1 MVKKEWNSIPWNE
14 AEYSMVIL
22 QNSLY
27 KSSKRKDSF
36 HKFKIQNKIEQDP
49 RSKLLTLR
57 KIVDENGFFFKQN
70 FYKKKVEND
79 SNLQFII
86 FDFLKLKK
94 LSSLQKFKLASMFS
108 SSFSEKE
115 NLFLKLKLKNLQSHV
130 FKSSFSCEQSFLSWD
145 FVFPEQKKSFNRLF
159 LNKKFQRKE
168 LFFLFERIFEIFPTK
183 KSLQAFQFC
192 CFLQLSNEELEKFI
206 FQPELEPLLEPNLQ
220 PSSLSSNE
228 IKTLVYEKKG
238 KNSFPLLK
246 KGFHTLLSNAF
257 LVKKTFLFSGFFSHS
272 SCYFFIKVFFHF
284 IKKLTLYGF
293 TRIKGFF
300 GDFFYWVNKK
310 ISSNKKKNY
319 QQKILSE
326 PFLFSGLEFDIKKW
340 HKTAKEKKNKISNFD
355 FEKNQEIEKSP
366 NWLGNF
372 FFLLEKTKFLFFSPR
387 INSLLNFSFE
397 KFISDWFSTSL
408 KKIFIKSL
416 TSSTLEKGIEFQNHV
431 IRAYP
436 KFFLKK
442 KSSSFAVSQAPQE
455 LHGYSFLK
463 KRKKLNPHSMV
474 NFAKDSQACVSEKQG
489 LSLFLSLRKKSTY
502 LSDADE
508 REVGIAKKKLYKI
521 QIFPCKN
528 YQQRLVKA
536 LQEIISQKRGN
547 SAKSLIFALG
557 SLLSLWNSS
566 LCSIENISNIQKIV
580 RKIDSIVHL
589 QLLKWAYKC
598 HPNWNRKK
606 TIEKYFARQKIFVF
620 QGFPH
625 KENWIFSDSFQDKNL
640 FYKKIFLLR
649 LSWFYTNKGKQK
661 REFFSKRIYSGIF

>member
-14 AEYSMVIL
+14 AEYSIAIL

-36 HKFKIQNKIEQDP
+36 HKFKIQNKIGQDP

-57 KIVDENGFFFKQN
+57 KIVDQNGFFFKQN

-79 SNLQFII
+79 SNLQLII

-108 SSFSEKE
+108 SFFSEKE
-115 NLFLKLKLKNLQSHV
+115 NLFLKLKFKNLETQVS
-130 FKSSFSCEQSFLSWD
+130 KSSFPPEQFFLSWD
-145 FVFPEQKKSFNRLF
+145 FVFPEQEKSFNRLF

-168 LFFLFERIFEIFPTK
+168 LFSLFERIFEIFPTK

-192 CFLQLSNEELEKFI
+192 CFLQLSNEKLSKFI
-206 FQPELEPLLEPNLQ
+206 FEPELEPLLEPNLQ
-220 PSSLSSNE
+220 PSSLYSNE
-228 IKTLVYEKKG
+228 MKTLVYEKKR
-238 KNSFPLLK
+238 KKCFPFLR
-246 KGFHTLLSNAF
+246 KGFHTFLSNAF
-257 LVKKTFLFSGFFSHS
+257 LVKNTFLFSGFLSDS
-272 SCYFFIKVFFHF
+272 SCSFFIKVFSHF
-284 IKKLTLYGF
+284 IKNLTLHGF
-293 TRIKGFF
+293 ARIKGFF
-300 GDFFYWVNKK
+300 EDFFGWVNKN
-310 ISSNKKKNY
+310 ISKKNY

-326 PFLFSGLEFDIKKW
+326 PFLFLGLEFDIKKW
-340 HKTAKEKKNKISNFD
+340 HKTDKEKKKKKSTFY
-355 FEKNQEIEKSP
+355 FEKNQEIEKST

-372 FFLLEKTKFLFFSPR
+372 FFLLEKTRFLFFSTR
-387 INSLLNFSFE
+387 INSLLEFSFE
-397 KFISDWFSTSL
+397 KFITDWFSTSL

-436 KFFLKK
+436 KFFLRK
-442 KSSSFAVSQAPQE
+442 KSSSFPIYQASQGLLE
-455 LHGYSFLK
+455 SSFFK

-474 NFAKDSQACVSEKQG
+474 KFAKGSQACASKKEG
-489 LSLFLSLRKKSTY
+489 LFLFSSLRAKNTY
-502 LSDADE
+502 PSCVKEEGTDG
-508 REVGIAKKKLYKI
+508 RKGGTRKRKLYKI

-528 YQQRLVKA
+528 YQQRLVRA

-547 SAKSLIFALG
+547 SAKSLIFTLG
-557 SLLSLWNSS
+557 SLLNSWNSS
-566 LCSIENISNIQKIV
+566 LSSIENISNIQKIV
-580 RKIDSIVHL
+580 RRIDSIVHL

-606 TIEKYFARQKIFVF
+606 SIEKYFPRQKIFIF

-625 KENWIFSDSFQDKNL
+625 KENWIFSDSFQDKN
-640 FYKKIFLLR
+640 IFLLR
-649 LSWFYTNKGKQK
+649 LSWFYINKGKQK
-661 REFFSKRIYSGIF
+661 RESFSKRIYSGVF